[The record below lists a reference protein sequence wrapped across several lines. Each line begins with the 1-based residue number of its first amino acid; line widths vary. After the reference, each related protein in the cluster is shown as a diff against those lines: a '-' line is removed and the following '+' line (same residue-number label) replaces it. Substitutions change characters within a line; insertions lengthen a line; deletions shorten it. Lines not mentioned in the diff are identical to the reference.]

1 MASSPV
7 PERELRASD
16 ADRDRVATL
25 LRDHA
30 AAGRLDPEEL
40 DQRLDAALSAR
51 TTGELARLT
60 DDLPDA
66 PGPVRDVER
75 RRALHEAG
83 GSLAPFIICVLIWAF
98 SGGGTFWPVWLL
110 IPFVLGVGSGL
121 WRAFGP
127 ASGLTDEEL
136 RDPRE
141 RGRGSSRRRDARG
154 GRSGR

>member
-7 PERELRASD
+7 PDRELRASD

-30 AAGRLDPEEL
+30 AAGRLDPDEL

-51 TTGELARLT
+51 TTRELARLT

-66 PGPVRDVER
+66 PGAVRNVER
-75 RRALHEAG
+75 RRALHRAG
-83 GSLAPFIICVLIWAF
+83 GAFSPFIICVLIWAF
-98 SGGGTFWPVWLL
+98 SGGGSFWPVWVL
-110 IPFVLGVGSGL
+110 IPVVLAVGGEL

-127 ASGLTDEEL
+127 GAGLSDEEL
-136 RDPRE
+136 TDPRE
-141 RGRGSSRRRDARG
+141 RDRGSSRRPDAPG
-154 GRSGR
+154 DTSGR